1 MVRRERALGAASIF
15 FTFTHTNRLES
26 RSQPEPVTVV
36 ITGAAGQIAYSL
48 LPGLASGSVFGPDT
62 PVKLHLLDIAPAQ
75 QMLSGAQPHLN
86 HPF

>member
-1 MVRRERALGAASIF
+1 MSASTF
-15 FTFTHTNRLES
+15 STFTHTNRLES

-62 PVKLHLLDIAPAQ
+62 LVKLHLLDIAPAQ
-75 QMLSGAQPHLN
+75 QMLSGAQLHLN